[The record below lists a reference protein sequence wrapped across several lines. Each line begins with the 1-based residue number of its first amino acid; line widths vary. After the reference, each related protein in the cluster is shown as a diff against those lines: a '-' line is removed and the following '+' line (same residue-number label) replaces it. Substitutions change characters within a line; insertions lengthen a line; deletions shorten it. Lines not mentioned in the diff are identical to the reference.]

1 MTKVIK
7 VCITD
12 EKSVPF
18 NAPNSIE
25 LIEQIKNQ
33 INTKVE
39 TGSNLGVVNNG
50 WDNLTIDL
58 SKVAFSYSNPQ
69 IINSKLYVDLQ
80 ILETPKGDNLKKML
94 DFRGTTVG
102 VGIVN
107 EDKSIRDFELCYVK
121 VEKK

>member
-50 WDNLTIDL
+50 LDNLTIDL

-69 IINSKLYVDLQ
+69 IINGKLYVDLQ
-80 ILETPKGDNLKKML
+80 ILETPEGYNLKKML

-107 EDKSIRDFELCYVK
+107 EDKSIRDFELFYVK
-121 VEKK
+121 VEEK

>member
-1 MTKVIK
+1 MTKVMT

-12 EKSVPF
+12 EKSVSF
-18 NAPNSIE
+18 NTPNSIE
-25 LIEQIKNQ
+25 LIEQIKKQ

-39 TGSNLGVVNNG
+39 TGSNLGVVDNG

-69 IINSKLYVDLQ
+69 IINGKLYVDLQ
-80 ILETPKGDNLKKML
+80 ILETLEGNNLKKML
-94 DFRGTTVG
+94 DFRATTVG

-107 EDKSIRDFELCYVK
+107 EDKSIRDFELSYVK
-121 VEKK
+121 VDEK